1 MRLAIIA
8 LLLISLVGC
17 IYPLFSNASVLTID
31 LVILPSIP

>member
-1 MRLAIIA
+1 MRFAIIA

-31 LVILPSIP
+31 LVIFSSVP